1 MVESGN
7 EILFFQGDIKFSLRN
22 KAAIAQWLHSVSKK
36 HKKRV
41 SSLNYVFVSD
51 EYLLNINKRFLRHNT
66 LTDIIT
72 FNYSA
77 DKNGKNGKD
86 GIIGEIYIS
95 IPRIKENARIFKVSQ
110 SEELHR
116 VMAHGLLHLC
126 GFGDK
131 TPEEIKRMRTEEQN
145 GLDLRKF

>member
-1 MVESGN
+1 MVEFGN
-7 EILFFQGDIKFSLRN
+7 EILFFPGDIKFTLRN
-22 KAAIAQWLHSVSKK
+22 KAAIAKWLHTVSKK

-51 EYLLNINKRFLRHNT
+51 DYLLNINKRFLRHNT

-72 FNYSA
+72 FDYSA
-77 DKNGKNGKD
+77 DKNGKNGKN

-95 IPRIKENARIFKVSQ
+95 IPRIKENAKTFKVSQ
-110 SEELHR
+110 AEELHR
-116 VMAHGLLHLC
+116 VMAHGLLHLS

-131 TPEEIKRMRTEEQN
+131 TPREIKRMRAEEQN
-145 GLDLRKF
+145 ALDLRQF

>member
-7 EILFFQGDIKFSLRN
+7 EILFFQGDIKFILRN
-22 KAAIAQWLHSVSKK
+22 KAAIAKWLHSVSKK

-72 FNYSA
+72 FDYSA